1 MGLAWLAAIG
11 STQPASA
18 GSFSVNP
25 VQISLPHDRQ
35 ATSLTIKNS
44 DVVPVSVRV
53 QTLAWT
59 QVDGTDRYSA
69 TSNLIVSPPIF
80 TIRPGA
86 TQLVRIGLRNG
97 KNDSAYR
104 VILEEIP
111 RQNPV
116 QGQVQVTLRLNMPL
130 YVLPKGGGKAE
141 VNWRAW
147 RDRSGSLL
155 IEGQNRG
162 TLFHKVTELH
172 AESNGQTVVLAKQ
185 MGVIL
190 PGSSRIWKAL
200 PAMQL
205 RTGTQFTVI
214 ARSPGGVTQTR
225 VLLESR

>member
-1 MGLAWLAAIG
+1 MRLAWLAAIG
-11 STQPASA
+11 LTQPALA

-25 VQISLPHDRQ
+25 VQISLPYDRK

-59 QVDGTDRYSA
+59 QVDGVDRYNA
-69 TSNLIVSPPIF
+69 TSDLIVSPPIF

-86 TQLVRIGLRNG
+86 TQLVRIGLRTPKG
-97 KNDSAYR
+97 SAAYR

-130 YVLPKGGGKAE
+130 YLLPKGGGKT
-141 VNWRAW
+141 NISWRAW
-147 RDRSGSLL
+147 RDHSGSLL
-155 IEGQNRG
+155 IEGRNRG
-162 TLFHKVTELH
+162 TLFQKITELD
-172 AESNGQTVVLAKQ
+172 AESGGKTVVLTRQ

-190 PGSSRIWKAL
+190 PGSTRIWKAS
-200 PAMQL
+200 PATPL
-205 RTGTQFTVI
+205 KTGTQFTVI
-214 ARSPGGVTQTR
+214 ARSPGGVMQTR
-225 VLLESR
+225 ALLESR